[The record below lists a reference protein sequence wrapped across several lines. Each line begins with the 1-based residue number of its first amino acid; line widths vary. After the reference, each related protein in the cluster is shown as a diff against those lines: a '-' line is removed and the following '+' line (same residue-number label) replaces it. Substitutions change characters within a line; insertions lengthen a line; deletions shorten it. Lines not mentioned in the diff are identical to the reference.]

1 MSQQQVPQPRQS
13 LGSKQRLYLLIA
25 IFLITIGNTC
35 EILNS
40 QGILPNTW
48 VVLLLE
54 HWVIVIFSILFISS
68 GILIWI
74 WKCQGIV
81 KDPISSLL
89 WWRFLLIIIA
99 VALFAIG
106 MTIFVFKILDNVQSP
121 WIIIMPIVL
130 NALGLILM
138 LFQWVFPIPQ
148 SEPLPQISSPSL
160 NLGSDPVAETLLATE
175 STLGNTN
182 YRNILG
188 HPPPTYPGIILERR
202 QNGEPIHESIHRK
215 LLSDDVTAL
224 VLTGITQIG
233 KSTLAAQ
240 VYLLEEKR
248 DPTGPSIFTDR
259 PLWITVDSTVSMAD
273 LSGTLFT
280 AFDENLIKFEDLSE
294 SNQALELVNLLKRP
308 DKKRLV
314 ILDQLDKLLDER
326 ELKILKPGISEWL
339 DAINSEKC
347 ASRVLITSS
356 LWPKGTQEYP
366 RVYMQEYN
374 VKNLETMPY
383 RILCNGV
390 KREYV
395 RTSPDQAPGFSA
407 LYRYTKFGMA
417 SLETNIT
424 LLQNQGGISADQQLL
439 EVCVNRCGS
448 HAGMLKRIASLLR
461 NNPSLNLTDLL
472 NNQEYSYHWRNIAY
486 TIIKDTFDRLDNLQR
501 DLLLAFS
508 IFPTPIPLNEACTV
522 IIDPNISKTQIR
534 MAIDSLL
541 AQQILTAVGN
551 DYYQPPAI
559 VTLVVE

>member
-374 VKNLETMPY
+374 VKNLET
-383 RILCNGV
+383 NEG
-390 KREYV
+390 
-395 RTSPDQAPGFSA
+395 
-407 LYRYTKFGMA
+407 
-417 SLETNIT
+417 IT

>member
-356 LWPKGTQEYP
+356 LSPKGTQEYP

-374 VKNLETMPY
+374 VKNLEK
-383 RILCNGV
+383 NEG
-390 KREYV
+390 
-395 RTSPDQAPGFSA
+395 
-407 LYRYTKFGMA
+407 
-417 SLETNIT
+417 IT

-439 EVCVNRCGS
+439 GCHNEFCVMTCRGKALKPVQTWLLGFYVKPHYTKFVMASCGS